1 MMKRLCAVMLVL
13 SGLWIQSVCFAQ
25 PSVLF
30 LNVDDWNDWNEVLEG
45 HPQVVSPSIKRL
57 AERGVTFSNAI
68 CASPSCV
75 PSRPALFT
83 GIAPSR
89 SGNISNDNGKHP
101 WRFYVGPEA
110 VTMPKLFS
118 QNGWKS
124 IGIAKNFHR
133 GDRPEFDQ
141 YIGIGKNV
149 KTITGSGV
157 KLNSSGVWGVAAVPT
172 EEMPD
177 YIAAS
182 RGIEQINATQEPLF
196 LSLGIYRPHVPWVVP
211 QKYFDR
217 YPVDKL
223 QLSERRADD
232 LDDLPERFK
241 LLAGF
246 EAKFGKGYHKSLVEK
261 GYDKQFVRAYL
272 ASVTFA
278 DEQVGRILDAWYA
291 SPHAESG
298 YVVLW
303 SDHGYMLGE
312 KNAWSK
318 IKPWY
323 DSSRSN
329 LIIAGPGLP
338 KGAVCGKSVSLL
350 DLYPTL
356 IELLGLPNP
365 PQTLDGN
372 SLVPLLKNPDA
383 EWQRPALMT
392 SQMDGVFFESVLD
405 NDYRMTRLITGET
418 ELYKL
423 SDDPHEFR
431 NIAANP
437 EYASVIEQLEKH
449 LSFRYPEIPTDGWIE
464 AESIPAQ
471 TSADYRLRGNCH
483 YLRADTNASEDRIIC
498 ADLGAGK
505 GSYID
510 FVLDVQTPGIY
521 RLGGT
526 IASTGACPVLVDDV
540 KNDAAQSDTGY
551 PMKAV
556 GTLKTSTELQDVLL
570 GVTRFDEPGLKIIR
584 FVSSGPKQVVKFD
597 RIRLFKDDEAQVTES
612 KPTSTKTVDPAPTK
626 RSGRS
631 HNNAWDSQEEW
642 GQDRPGLEWL
652 FPFID
657 QNRDGK
663 IEPTEYKKL
672 QQYKKRHGKV
682 WKDHARKEL

>member
-1 MMKRLCAVMLVL
+1 MRHIHSLAIMLLAVFWLGGGGACL
-13 SGLWIQSVCFAQ
+13 RADNLQR
-25 PSVLF
+25 PSILF
-30 LNVDDWNDWNEVLEG
+30 LNIDDWNDWNEVLEG
-45 HPQVVSPSIKRL
+45 HPQVISPNIKRL

-68 CASPSCV
+68 CASPSCG

-89 SGNISNDNGKHP
+89 TGNISNDNKHP

-110 VTMPKLFS
+110 VTIPKLLS

-133 GDRPEFDQ
+133 GDDPEFDH
-141 YIGIGKNV
+141 YIGIPKNV
-149 KTITGSGV
+149 KTIKGSGV
-157 KLNSSGVWGVAAVPT
+157 KLNSSGVWGVAAVPS

-182 RGIEQINATQEPLF
+182 RGIEQIRPNREPLF

-211 QKYFDR
+211 QEYFDR
-217 YPVDKL
+217 YPVDQL

-246 EAKFGKGYHKSLVEK
+246 EAKFGKGYHKRLVEK
-261 GYDKQFVRAYL
+261 GIDKQFVRAYL

-291 SPHAESG
+291 SPHGESG

-338 KGAVCGKSVSLL
+338 KGAVCSKSVSLL

-365 PQTLDGN
+365 PQTLDGD

-431 NIAANP
+431 NLAANP
-437 EYASVIEQLEKH
+437 EYTSVIEELEKH
-449 LSFRYPEIPTDGWIE
+449 LSFRYPEIPKDGWIE

-483 YLRADTNASEDRIIC
+483 YPRADTNASGGQIIC
-498 ADLGAGK
+498 ADLDAGK

-510 FVLDVQTPGIY
+510 FVLNVQTPGVF

-526 IASTGACPVLVDDV
+526 IASTGDCTVLVDDV
-540 KNDAAQSDTGY
+540 RNDADQADTGY
-551 PMKAV
+551 PMTAV
-556 GTLKTSTELQDVLL
+556 GTLKASRELRDVSL
-570 GVTRFDEPGLKIIR
+570 GVARFDEPGLKIIR
-584 FVSSGPKQVVKFD
+584 FVSSVGKQVVKFD
-597 RIRLFKDDEAQVTES
+597 RLRLFKDE
-612 KPTSTKTVDPAPTK
+612 
-626 RSGRS
+626 
-631 HNNAWDSQEEW
+631 
-642 GQDRPGLEWL
+642 
-652 FPFID
+652 
-657 QNRDGK
+657 
-663 IEPTEYKKL
+663 
-672 QQYKKRHGKV
+672 
-682 WKDHARKEL
+682 

>member
-1 MMKRLCAVMLVL
+1 MMTSKVELICGILLLAGLCWAEK
-13 SGLWIQSVCFAQ
+13 

-30 LNVDDWNDWNEVLEG
+30 INVDDWNDWNEVLQG
-45 HPQVVSPSIKRL
+45 HPQAITPNIERL
-57 AERGVTFSNAI
+57 AERGVAFSNAI

-89 SGNISNDNGKHP
+89 SGNISNDSGKHP
-101 WRFYVGPEA
+101 WRFYAGPDA
-110 VTMPKLFS
+110 VTIPKLFS

-124 IGIAKNFHR
+124 IGIAKNFHK
-133 GDRPEFDQ
+133 GDGPEFDT
-141 YIGIGKNV
+141 YIPPFRTPKKLKGVGI
-149 KTITGSGV
+149 
-157 KLNSSGVWGVAAVPT
+157 KLNSSAIWDIADMPVS
-172 EEMPD
+172 EMGD
-177 YIAAS
+177 YRAAS
-182 RGIEQINATQEPLF
+182 AGIKTIQSNDDPLF
-196 LSLGIYRPHVPWVVP
+196 LSLGIYRPHVPWIVP
-211 QKYFDR
+211 QEYFDL
-217 YPVDKL
+217 YPPETL
-223 QLSERRADD
+223 QLPEQRADD

-246 EAKFGKGYHKSLVEK
+246 EAKFGKGYHNMLVEK

-278 DEQVGRILDAWYA
+278 DEQVGRVLDAWYA
-291 SPHAESG
+291 SPYAETG

-312 KNAWSK
+312 KDAWSK

-338 KGAVCGKSVSLL
+338 SGAVCSRSVSLL

-372 SLVPLLKNPDA
+372 SLVPLLKDSDA
-383 EWQRPALMT
+383 DWDRPVLMT

-423 SDDPHEFR
+423 SNDPHEFT
-431 NIAANP
+431 NLAPNP
-437 EYASVIEQLEKH
+437 EYAPIIRKLEKH
-449 LSFRYPEIPTDGWIE
+449 LSFSYPEIPADGWIE

-471 TSADYRLRGNCH
+471 TSADYKLRGNCH
-483 YLRADTNASEDRIIC
+483 YPRHDATASGGRMIGADLRAGE
-498 ADLGAGK
+498 

-510 FVLDVQTPGIY
+510 FVFDVRTPGTY

-526 IASTGACPVLVDDV
+526 IASGGACTVQVDDV

-551 PMKAV
+551 PMKTV
-556 GTLKTSTELQDVLL
+556 GTLGASDTLKDVSL
-570 GVTRFDEPGLKIIR
+570 GVIRFEEPGLKIIR
-584 FVSSGPKQVVKFD
+584 FVSVEPKQQVKFD
-597 RIRLFKDDEAQVTES
+597 RVRLLRDDEALVTES
-612 KPTSTKTVDPAPTK
+612 KPLVKKTVAPAPPK
-626 RSGRS
+626 PSGKSPRKV
-631 HNNAWDSQEEW
+631 WDSQDEW
-642 GQDRPGLEWL
+642 NRDRPGFEWA

-657 QNRDGK
+657 QNRDGQ
-663 IEPTEYKKL
+663 IDPTEYQAL
-672 QQYKKRHGKV
+672 QRYKKKHGKA
-682 WKDHARKEL
+682 WKDRARKELN